1 MQNNSWLMPLLFT
14 LPWSSVNSSD
24 SIVWFCI
31 ITNDFIIGGVA
42 TTIDASAD
50 IESAVACLNTVD
62 AKIIIASVETIDNV
76 LKAAKLAGVPSS
88 NIFVFGDE
96 DVQGCLSFN
105 KTFIDHDDKVVPA
118 VWAPEELATAPCYLC
133 FTSGTTGKKKAVTL
147 T

>member
-1 MQNNSWLMPLLFT
+1 MLIYFRR
-14 LPWSSVNSSD
+14 
-24 SIVWFCI
+24 
-31 ITNDFIIGGVA
+31 ITKDFIIGGVA

-50 IESAVACLNTVD
+50 VESAAVCLSTVD

-76 LKAAKLAGVPSS
+76 LKAAKIAGVPSS

-105 KTFIDHDDKVVPA
+105 KTFMDHDEKVVPT